1 MQRHNA
7 PCMPSRICAS
17 VGFGFLSSSTFAV
30 RICPFWQKPHCG
42 TCSSIH
48 ACCTGWSVPFL
59 ASPSS
64 VVISAPAIVETGLMH
79 DRTASPLIRTMH
91 APHCPRPQP
100 KRGPDRSRSFRRT
113 YSRGVE
119 GSTSTVCALPFTR
132 NVMAAMPHSLARVA
146 VEKQVTISHNL
157 RARID
162 GEMQAEV
169 EREIDV
175 KWDAEGN
182 LVSPCVG
189 LDQGGTNACRFSRD
203 AVKAKIPE

>member
-17 VGFGFLSSSTFAV
+17 LGFGCVSSSTFAV

-64 VVISAPAIVETGLMH
+64 VVISAPATVETGLMH

-100 KRGPDRSRSFRRT
+100 KRGPDRSRSLRRT

-132 NVMAAMPHSLARVA
+132 NVMAAVPHSLARVA
-146 VEKQVTISHNL
+146 VENQVIHH
-157 RARID
+157 RQR
-162 GEMQAEV
+162 
-169 EREIDV
+169 ER
-175 KWDAEGN
+175 KA
-182 LVSPCVG
+182 LSFH
-189 LDQGGTNACRFSRD
+189 GGSRD
-203 AVKAKIPE
+203 LCSGPKRTRSFAGRGKFMLRRREYALQADYGAVRRDEA